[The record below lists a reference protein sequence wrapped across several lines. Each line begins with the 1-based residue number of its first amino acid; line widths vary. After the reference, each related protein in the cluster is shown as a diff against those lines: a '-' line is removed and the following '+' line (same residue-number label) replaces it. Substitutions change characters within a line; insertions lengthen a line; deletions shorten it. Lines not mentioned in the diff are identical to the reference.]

1 MSWITA
7 FMVRPLRANV
17 VATVKVTASITA
29 PPPIF
34 SKPDTNSVKN
44 GTFSVK
50 QYSPWYVQPKSNLS
64 TSCVWALATK
74 RWQQS
79 VGNKALAL
87 TSQNTH

>member
-74 RWQQS
+74 RAHLPCL
-79 VGNKALAL
+79 ALAL
-87 TSQNTH
+87 TSPNTH